1 MPVPDASVRG
11 WEAASESGRGREV
24 YLSLLPFSIFLG
36 GILLGDTGVTGLVEN
51 DDLLPLGFQAMGRPA
66 LKSP

>member
-1 MPVPDASVRG
+1 MPNASVRG
-11 WEAASESGRGREV
+11 KAGRQPQSQGVEREV

-36 GILLGDTGVTGLVEN
+36 GILLGYIGVTGPVEKE
-51 DDLLPLGFQAMGRPA
+51 DLLPLGFQAMGRSA

>member
-1 MPVPDASVRG
+1 MPDASVR
-11 WEAASESGRGREV
+11 EAGRQPQSQGV
-24 YLSLLPFSIFLG
+24 SLLPFSIFLG